1 MSWQVCVMLAVLFL
15 VVASVVNG
23 RRKKRCLHDMEE
35 LTHVE
40 LKNEQ
45 GNTIGEGFILI
56 CKNGRTE
63 ELTHVELKDEQGNTI
78 GDGFILVV

>member
-1 MSWQVCVMLAVLFL
+1 MSWQVCMIPVLCVVLAFVI
-15 VVASVVNG
+15 NG
-23 RRKKRCLHDMEE
+23 RAKKRCLHDMEE

-40 LKNEQ
+40 LKDEQ
-45 GNTIGEGFILI
+45 GNTIGDGFILI

-78 GDGFILVV
+78 GDGFILIV

>member
-1 MSWQVCVMLAVLFL
+1 MSWQVCMIPVLCLVLAV
-15 VVASVVNG
+15 VINV

>member
-1 MSWQVCVMLAVLFL
+1 MSWQVCMIPVLCVVLAV
-15 VVASVVNG
+15 VING

>member
-1 MSWQVCVMLAVLFL
+1 MYDTCPLFGSSGRYKWQKK
-15 VVASVVNG
+15 
-23 RRKKRCLHDMEE
+23 KKRCLHDMEE

-63 ELTHVELKDEQGNTI
+63 ELTHVELKDERGNTI
-78 GDGFILVV
+78 GDGFILIV

>member
-1 MSWQVCVMLAVLFL
+1 MSWQVCMIPVLCLVLAV
-15 VVASVVNG
+15 VING

-56 CKNGRTE
+56 CKNGITE

>member
-1 MSWQVCVMLAVLFL
+1 MSWQVCMIPVLCLLLAFVI
-15 VVASVVNG
+15 NG
-23 RRKKRCLHDMEE
+23 RTKKRCLHDMEE

-40 LKNEQ
+40 LKGEQ

-63 ELTHVELKDEQGNTI
+63 ELTHVELKDEQGNTV
-78 GDGFILVV
+78 GDGFILIV